1 MINLECLFQVY
12 TIFLSKQDIWV
23 EKKKVNNIKIETVTF
38 IKRLLQVGSILKFES
53 TWIMSVN

>member
-1 MINLECLFQVY
+1 MSIPSVY
-12 TIFLSKQDIWV
+12 YIFKQARYLSW
-23 EKKKVNNIKIETVTF
+23 EKKSYNIKIETVTF